1 LGAKRVAAARASIHP
16 TRHRRRARELH
27 ARALYAAAVFAFLP
41 TLGWQEMFLL
51 LVIGLLLY
59 GRNLPQ
65 AGRTMGRFVAQLKR
79 GFDEFKSQMD
89 RDESLREVRKTFEDT
104 SREVR
109 NLTSLPR
116 TLANPVQELKHLA
129 HDAMTR
135 PGADAN
141 ANAHEGLADEDRAD
155 EPPPANEVNA
165 VAAPNSVSSQS
176 SPVVPTAPK
185 SEPPKSD

>member
-1 LGAKRVAAARASIHP
+1 V
-16 TRHRRRARELH
+16 RELR
-27 ARALYAAAVFAFLP
+27 AGALYAAAVFAFLP

-135 PGADAN
+135 PGADVH
-141 ANAHEGLADEDRAD
+141 AHEGQADEDRAD
-155 EPPPANEVNA
+155 EPPPALDADA
-165 VAAPNSVSSQS
+165 VAAPDSVRSQS
-176 SPVVPTAPK
+176 TPAVPTAPK

>member
-16 TRHRRRARELH
+16 TRHRRRARELR

-141 ANAHEGLADEDRAD
+141 AHEELANEDRAD
-155 EPPPANEVNA
+155 EPPPANEV
-165 VAAPNSVSSQS
+165 AAPDSVGSQS
-176 SPVVPTAPK
+176 SPVVPTTPK